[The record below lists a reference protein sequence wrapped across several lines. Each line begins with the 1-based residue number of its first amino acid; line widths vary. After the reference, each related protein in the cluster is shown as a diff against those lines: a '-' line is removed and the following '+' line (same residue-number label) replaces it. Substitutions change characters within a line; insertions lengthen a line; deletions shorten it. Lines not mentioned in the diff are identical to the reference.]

1 MKDIPGDSMNDEK
14 YSQPLALF
22 FSLSCYFVFII
33 CSSLLLLNLIDLD
46 INKILAKAELL
57 SFKNIEAFQPEP
69 QEIRIFILA
78 MITLPIVIPLFYFLF
93 IKIGGN
99 YLNKKLYNFSCW
111 SVTLLCISLALYS
124 INSSWGSSYFN
135 YYLNKTVFNHIT
147 ITLFIVF
154 ASIIFYLF
162 LNIKPTFRSYKA
174 SFLKL
179 SNKLLKLIV
188 VLIFIS
194 IFCINIFDVNAIND
208 TTTYTTHLNA
218 FYFSVVQVI
227 NGESPLYVNGFSNT
241 YGLYPHFLEP
251 IFFLIGGISI
261 FKFSIVMALLIV
273 LSYYMVFLVM
283 SKLIL
288 NKFYLFSGFLSI
300 FWFQYLSSK
309 PGVEDFFFQYVPLR
323 ILFPCL
329 LIYIAYRYTETEK
342 KGLSFLVGSFIA
354 TISILWNPDSGF
366 IVAISWLLFTSFWLI
381 NKTEGLLKISKVLA
395 RHLLVF
401 LVVAFAT
408 LITFYIYIGLR
419 YEGEISVDTLFPF
432 TEMFGTLILHSSLG
446 MGMEP
451 IPIRHPWVI
460 LMTIYV
466 TGFSYALINI
476 KKKEEI
482 QFNSI
487 IFLLSSL
494 GMGLFIYYLGRSINL
509 NLLTVSLPGLI
520 LISIYGDIFYKRFF
534 HRSLLHEKI
543 FLYTITIFLCISILN
558 IIISWPSGFQ
568 SLVLDRNQILNLD
581 KVTQVEL
588 NIAFIEKH
596 THKKE
601 KVLIL
606 SGNQG
611 VYHSETQTSSIFN
624 IGTIDLFSREDLNK
638 LRALI
643 INSNIK
649 IFLDK
654 KTYPEVLGGFKDRF
668 ESEKELI
675 RFIEN
680 SYKIEDKNDDL
691 MLMRSRGT

>member
-1 MKDIPGDSMNDEK
+1 MNDEE

-22 FSLSCYFVFII
+22 FSLFCYFVFII
-33 CSSLLLLNLIDLD
+33 CSSLLLLNIVDLD

-57 SFKNIEAFQPEP
+57 SFKSIEAFRPEP
-69 QEIRIFILA
+69 QEIRIFALA
-78 MITLPIVIPLFYFLF
+78 MVTLPIVIPFFYFLF

-99 YLNKKLYNFSCW
+99 YLNKKFYNFSCW
-111 SVTLLCISLALYS
+111 SAILLCISLVLYS

-147 ITLFIVF
+147 ITLFLVCT
-154 ASIIFYLF
+154 AIIFYSF

-174 SFLKL
+174 SFSKL

-194 IFCINIFDVNAIND
+194 LFCINIFDVNAVNNS
-208 TTTYTTHLNA
+208 TTYTTHLNA
-218 FYFSVVQVI
+218 FYYSVVQVI
-227 NGESPLYVNGFSNT
+227 NGESPLYVDGFSNT
-241 YGLYPHFLEP
+241 YGLYPHLLEP
-251 IFFLIGGISI
+251 IFLLIGGVTI
-261 FKFSIVMALLIV
+261 FKFSIVMAILIV

-288 NKFYLFSGFLSI
+288 NKFYLYSGFLSI

-309 PGVEDFFFQYVPLR
+309 PGVEEFFFQYIPLR

-329 LIYIAYRYTETEK
+329 LIYIAYRYTEAEK
-342 KGLSFLVGSFIA
+342 KALSFLVGSFIA
-354 TISILWNPDSGF
+354 TLSILWNHDTGL
-366 IVAISWLLFTSFWLI
+366 IVVISWLLFTSFWLI
-381 NKTEGLLKISKVLA
+381 NKTEGLLKIFRVLA
-395 RHLLVF
+395 YHLLVF
-401 LVVAFAT
+401 LVVAFVT
-408 LITFYIYIGLR
+408 LLTFYLYIGLR
-419 YEGEISVDTLFPF
+419 YGGEISIDTLLPIKEVFE
-432 TEMFGTLILHSSLG
+432 TVILFSSLG
-446 MGMEP
+446 LAMEP
-451 IPIRHPWVI
+451 IPLRHPWVI

-476 KKKEEI
+476 KKKEKI

-509 NLLTVSLPGLI
+509 NLLSVSLPGLI
-520 LISIYGDIFYKRFF
+520 LISLYGDLFYKRFF

-558 IIISWPSGFQ
+558 ITISWPSRFQ

-596 THKKE
+596 TNTEE

-624 IGTIDLFSREDLNK
+624 IGTTDLFRREDLSK

-643 INSNIK
+643 INNDIK

-654 KTYPEVLGGFKDRF
+654 KTYPEVLIGYKDRF
-668 ESEKELI
+668 DAEKELVK
-675 RFIEN
+675 FVEN
-680 SYKIEDKNDDL
+680 SYKIVDKNDDL
-691 MLMRSRGT
+691 ILMAH

>member
-1 MKDIPGDSMNDEK
+1 MNDEK

-22 FSLSCYFVFII
+22 FSLFCYIIFII
-33 CSSLLLLNLIDLD
+33 CSSLLLLNFIDLD
-46 INKILAKAELL
+46 VNKILAKAELF
-57 SFKNIEAFQPEP
+57 SIKDIEAFRPEP
-69 QEIRIFILA
+69 QEIRIFVLA
-78 MITLPIVIPLFYFLF
+78 MITLPIMIPFFYFLF

-111 SVTLLCISLALYS
+111 SATLLCISLVLYS
-124 INSSWGSSYFN
+124 TNSSWGSSYFD

-154 ASIIFYLF
+154 ASIIFYSF
-162 LNIKPTFRSYKA
+162 LNIKPTFKPYKS
-174 SFLKL
+174 SFLNL

-188 VLIFIS
+188 VLIFIT
-194 IFCINIFDVNAIND
+194 IFCINIFDVNAINNS
-208 TTTYTTHLNA
+208 TPYTTHLNA
-218 FYFSVVQVI
+218 FYYSVVQVI
-227 NGESPLYVNGFSNT
+227 NGGSPLYVNGFSNT
-241 YGLYPHFLEP
+241 YGLYPHLLEP
-251 IFFLIGGISI
+251 IFFFIGGVTI
-261 FKFSIVMALLIV
+261 FKFSIVMAILIV

-288 NKFYLFSGFLSI
+288 NKFYLYSGFLSI

-309 PGVEDFFFQYVPLR
+309 PVVEDFFFQYIPLR
-323 ILFPCL
+323 IIFPCL
-329 LIYIAYRYTETEK
+329 LIYIAYRYTEAEK

-354 TISILWNPDSGF
+354 TLSILWNHDTGF
-366 IVAISWLLFTSFWLI
+366 VVVISWLLFTSFWLI
-381 NKTEGLLKISKVLA
+381 NKTEGLLSTFRVLA

-408 LITFYIYIGLR
+408 LLTFYLYIGLR
-419 YEGEISVDTLFPF
+419 YGGEISVDTLFPLM
-432 TEMFGTLILHSSLG
+432 EMFETLILHSSLG
-446 MGMEP
+446 LGMEP
-451 IPIRHPWVI
+451 MPIRHPWVI

-494 GMGLFIYYLGRSINL
+494 GMGLFIYFLGRSINL

-520 LISIYGDIFYKRFF
+520 LISLYGDLFYKRFF

-543 FLYTITIFLCISILN
+543 FLFTITIFLCISIVN
-558 IIISWPSGFQ
+558 TIISWPSGFQ

-596 THKKE
+596 TSTEE

-624 IGTIDLFSREDLNK
+624 IGTIDLFRREDLNK

-643 INSNIK
+643 INGNIK

-654 KTYPEVLGGFKDRF
+654 KTYPEILIGFKDRF
-668 ESEKELI
+668 YAEKELI

-680 SYKIEDKNDDL
+680 SYKIVDKNDDL
-691 MLMRSRGT
+691 ILMTSGGT